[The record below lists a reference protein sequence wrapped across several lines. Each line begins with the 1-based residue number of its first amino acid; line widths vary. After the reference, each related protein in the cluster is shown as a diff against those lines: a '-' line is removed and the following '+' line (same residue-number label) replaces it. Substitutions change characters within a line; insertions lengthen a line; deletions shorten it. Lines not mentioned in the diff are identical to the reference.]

1 MKHYCFKRYCFIFLA
16 SIFVLGVINFYGN
29 DLDKDEEIAGEI
41 FGVPVPLSN
50 YYFAKK
56 VVLTFNANWRSTPR
70 DEKELEDLVWQELIL
85 SYEAFRRGIEVSD
98 EEINEEIDKILKS
111 QKVDFDWRK
120 DTKDF
125 KKWVKD
131 KLGEDIETFRN
142 QIIHLLKLEKLRKQV
157 LDNIHPQVTEEEAY
171 QKFLDEYNTLSV
183 ELIRFDDLEEAKKF
197 YKKIKKNPK
206 IWEKE
211 KQRNPDLFKRPGF
224 VALDFLLHMWK
235 FKRAD
240 VYKMIK
246 MKEGEFY
253 PPAPIYKGYAVFKIL
268 KIRPAEPKKF
278 KEKKN
283 YYFERVK
290 MIKKYEGYKK
300 WLEDLKKEAEVKVYI
315 K

>member
-1 MKHYCFKRYCFIFLA
+1 MEGNKRKIAADKTKNKRNFKKQMKHYCFKRYCFIFLA

-120 DTKDF
+120 DRKYF
-125 KKWVKD
+125 KKCVKD

-142 QIIHLLKLEKLRKQV
+142 QIIHLLKLE
-157 LDNIHPQVTEEEAY
+157 
-171 QKFLDEYNTLSV
+171 
-183 ELIRFDDLEEAKKF
+183 
-197 YKKIKKNPK
+197 
-206 IWEKE
+206 
-211 KQRNPDLFKRPGF
+211 
-224 VALDFLLHMWK
+224 
-235 FKRAD
+235 
-240 VYKMIK
+240 
-246 MKEGEFY
+246 
-253 PPAPIYKGYAVFKIL
+253 
-268 KIRPAEPKKF
+268 
-278 KEKKN
+278 
-283 YYFERVK
+283 
-290 MIKKYEGYKK
+290 
-300 WLEDLKKEAEVKVYI
+300 
-315 K
+315 

>member
-1 MKHYCFKRYCFIFLA
+1 MVKLNQNNQRMKHYCFKRYRLIFLV
-16 SIFVLGVINFYGN
+16 SIFVLGISNFYGN
-29 DLDKDEEIAGEI
+29 DLNKNEEIAGEI
-41 FGVPVPLSN
+41 FGVPVPLSS

-56 VVLTFNANWRSTPR
+56 VVLTFNAKWRPTPR
-70 DEKELEDLVWQELIL
+70 DEKELEDLVWQELIF
-85 SYEAFRRGIEVSD
+85 SYEAFRRGIEVED
-98 EEINEEIDKILKS
+98 EEINEQISKILKS
-111 QKVDFDWRK
+111 QKVDFDWDK
-120 DTKDF
+120 DIEAF
-125 KKWVKD
+125 KKWVKEN
-131 KLGEDIETFRN
+131 LGETIDVFRN
-142 QIIHLLKLEKLRKQV
+142 QVIHLLKLEKLREQV
-157 LDNIHPQVTEEEAY
+157 LESIEPEVSEEEAY

-183 ELIRFDDLEEAKKF
+183 ELIRFDDLKEAKEF

-211 KQRNPDLFKRPGF
+211 EKEKNPDLFKRPGF

-268 KIRPAEPKKF
+268 KVRRADPEKF
-278 KEKKN
+278 KERKD

-290 MIKKYEGYKK
+290 MIKKYEDYKK
-300 WLEDLKKEAEVKVYI
+300 WVRI
-315 K
+315 